1 MTVKA
6 YIMTSS
12 HDFLASHPPVRF
24 LEIYQLVQ
32 LWGALVPVVELC
44 LIVYI
49 FWVGEVYLYSDIPD
63 LTLGKVRLGSFEE
76 EWSQD
81 GYQLYV
87 YSMND
92 VYLCRSIPILTLV
105 CRSIPDLSLGKVRLG
120 NFWRRRSEYGWIP
133 ISVFNLTEWS
143 LLILK
148 CTEPDPG

>member
-1 MTVKA
+1 M
-6 YIMTSS
+6 
-12 HDFLASHPPVRF
+12 
-24 LEIYQLVQ
+24 
-32 LWGALVPVVELC
+32 
-44 LIVYI
+44 
-49 FWVGEVYLYSDIPD
+49 GEVYLYSDIPD

-120 NFWRRRSEYGWIP
+120 WATSEEEEEVNMDGHPLVY
-133 ISVFNLTEWS
+133 
-143 LLILK
+143 LI
-148 CTEPDPG
+148 

>member
-32 LWGALVPVVELC
+32 LLVPVVELC

-49 FWVGEVYLYSDIPD
+49 FWVGEVYLCSDIPD

-87 YSMND
+87 YRLLRMA
-92 VYLCRSIPILTLV
+92 LTLDV
-105 CRSIPDLSLGKVRLG
+105 HSK
-120 NFWRRRSEYGWIP
+120 
-133 ISVFNLTEWS
+133 
-143 LLILK
+143 K
-148 CTEPDPG
+148 